1 MIKHI
6 SFDAW
11 NTLLI
16 PNKKYA
22 QLRAELLSD
31 TFHVHVDRANAV
43 YKDTKHL
50 LDHLAEAHGLGSN
63 VHHAFNVLATKF
75 GAEDHKIIHPLM
87 DQVSELFLAHPPTI
101 LEDSVKAIEE
111 EKAQGVTIGITSNTN
126 FISGYDL
133 AEVFE
138 NHFNFEVGVFSDLV
152 GSSKPSKLIFDVHLK
167 ELAKHH
173 DDIDRSEVL
182 HIGDNHICDFIG
194 AKNFGFQ
201 AEFITNVDQ
210 VPQILRNI
218 K

>member
-22 QLRAELLSD
+22 ELRTELLAD
-31 TFHVHVDRANAV
+31 TLHRTPAASKAI
-43 YKDTKHL
+43 YQETKHL
-50 LDHLAEAHGLGSN
+50 LDSLAEQHGLGAN
-63 VHHAFNVLATKF
+63 VHHAFNVLISKF
-75 GAEDHKIIHPLM
+75 GAEDHTITHSLISK
-87 DQVSELFLAHPPTI
+87 VSELFLANPPTI
-101 LEDSVKAIEE
+101 LEESIDAINEVRAE
-111 EKAQGVTIGITSNTN
+111 GVTIGITSNTN

-138 NHFNFEVGVFSDLV
+138 RNFEFEVGVFSDLV
-152 GSSKPSKLIFDVHLK
+152 GSSKPSKLIFDIHLK
-167 ELAKHH
+167 ELAKRNAGV
-173 DDIDRSEVL
+173 DRSEIL

-194 AKNFGFQ
+194 AKNFGFE
-201 AEFITNVDQ
+201 AAFITNVDQ
-210 VPQILRNI
+210 VASILRNI

>member
-31 TFHVHVDRANAV
+31 TFHVHVDRAKAV
-43 YKDTKHL
+43 YTDTKHL
-50 LDHLAEAHGLGSN
+50 LDHLAEAHGLGMN
-63 VHHAFNVLATKF
+63 VHHAFNVLITKF
-75 GAEDHKIIHPLM
+75 GAEDHKMVHSLM
-87 DQVSELFLAHPPTI
+87 DQVSQLFLAHPPTI

-111 EKAQGVTIGITSNTN
+111 VKAQGVTIGITSNTN
-126 FISGYDL
+126 FICGYDL
-133 AEVFE
+133 NEVFD
-138 NHFNFEVGVFSDLV
+138 NHFKFEVGVFSDLV
-152 GSSKPSKLIFDVHLK
+152 GSSKPSKLIFDIHLR
-167 ELAKHH
+167 ELKKYYV
-173 DDIDRSEVL
+173 DIDRSEVL
-182 HIGDNHICDFIG
+182 HIGDNHVCDFIG